1 MTRFAN
7 ELVGETVTTLTA
19 HGFDPVIRNGGKHVK
34 VCWTDAGRRY
44 VLTFS
49 HSHTGNWRTRA
60 NARAVLRRILRSNGE
75 RDEQKNY

>member
-1 MTRFAN
+1 MSRFAN

-44 VLTFS
+44 TLFIPTSPGDVRSRLNS
-49 HSHTGNWRTRA
+49 
-60 NARAVLRRILRSNGE
+60 RAVLKRILRNG
-75 RDEQKNY
+75 RTV